1 MTTSCLLVTVA
12 GMTDRPSFPGLA
24 RRVCACW
31 LALCGVALS
40 GSLQAQAD
48 PSSGSTR
55 RFSIDEFE
63 IEGNTVLPTPLV
75 ERAVAPYLGPD
86 KALADL
92 EGARAALEKVYQD
105 QGYLSVYV
113 EGDDQIPV
121 DGVSRL
127 RVTEGKV
134 ARLKVSGSRYHD
146 QDYIRE
152 KAAELSPGQVPNFN
166 ILQTQLAELNRNEV
180 RRVQPVI
187 KPGYEAGTVEAELQ
201 VSDQLPLRF
210 SVELNNRQV
219 QFTQPVRLQATARY
233 ENLWQSDH
241 ALSVTAITTPQ
252 DIDESK
258 VLALSYTVPLRGG
271 DAWLGFLVLSDSL
284 VEPLGAANVVGK
296 GVTLG
301 VRRLWNLPGS
311 AGFQHNVSFGVDFK
325 DLKERIVADDSAL
338 SSPLRYVPMKLDYSA
353 SWQTDDTATSVSVGG
368 VFSLRGVVRR
378 DLDCADT
385 GVVDQFACKREG
397 GDGSFAVLTL
407 DATHSRPLWR
417 GRWDRWQLRGRL
429 GAQFSAQ
436 PLVGAE
442 QFSIGGI
449 DSVRGYYESEAVGDL
464 GLHAGLEVRSP
475 NWAGDAAGRESAMF
489 TEVQALA
496 FVEAGQVQTH
506 EAGNAQDRTT
516 LAGTGVGLKVRAR
529 RHVSAQMDVAWPLRS
544 TDATRR
550 HDPRAH
556 VRVGVE
562 F

>member
-1 MTTSCLLVTVA
+1 MATSCLLVTVA
-12 GMTDRPSFPGLA
+12 GMTHRPSFLVSA
-24 RRVCACW
+24 RRLCA
-31 LALCGVALS
+31 LLLGLCLVAVIRPS
-40 GSLQAQAD
+40 CAD
-48 PSSGSTR
+48 PVIGAAR
-55 RFSIDEFE
+55 RFAIDEFE
-63 IEGNTVLPTPLV
+63 IEGNTVLPTTAV
-75 ERAVAPYLGPD
+75 ERAVTPFLGPD
-86 KALADL
+86 KTLADL

-113 EGDDQIPV
+113 EGDDQIPL
-121 DGVSRL
+121 DGISRL

-146 QDYIRE
+146 PAYIRE
-152 KAAELSPGQVPNFN
+152 TAAELSPGQVPNFN
-166 ILQTQLAELNRNEV
+166 TLQTQLAELNRNEV

-201 VSDQLPLRF
+201 VSDQLPLQF

-219 QFTQPVRLQATARY
+219 QFTQPMRLQATARY

-301 VRRLWNLPGS
+301 VRRLWALPGHS
-311 AGFQHNVSFGVDFK
+311 GFQHNLSFGADFK

-353 SWQTDDTATSVSVGG
+353 SWQTDDTATSLAVGG

-378 DLDCADT
+378 SLDCADT

-417 GRWDRWQLRGRL
+417 GRWDRWQVRGRL

-464 GLHAGLEVRSP
+464 GVHAGLEVRSP
-475 NWAGDAAGRESAMF
+475 NWVSGLAGDGSSALA
-489 TEVQALA
+489 EVQALA
-496 FVEAGQVQTH
+496 FVEAGRVQTH
-506 EAGNAQDRTT
+506 EAGNAQEHTT
-516 LAGTGVGLKVRAR
+516 LAGTGLGLKVRAR
-529 RHVSAQMDVAWPLRS
+529 RNVSAQMDVAWPLRS